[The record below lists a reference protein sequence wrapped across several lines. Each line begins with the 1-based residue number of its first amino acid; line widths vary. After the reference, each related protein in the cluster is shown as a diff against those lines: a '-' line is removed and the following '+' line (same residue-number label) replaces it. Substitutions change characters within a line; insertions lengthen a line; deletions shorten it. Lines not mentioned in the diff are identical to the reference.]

1 METLP
6 DNLGLM
12 VIGPSVPLEPKYMCP
27 SVQLFHAKPA
37 GPWRYSTAHAGRQ
50 AGSAPPCSLAW
61 LLPVVQPVGHP
72 GQWYFLFPS
81 QAS

>member
-37 GPWRYSTAHAGRQ
+37 GP
-50 AGSAPPCSLAW
+50 
-61 LLPVVQPVGHP
+61 
-72 GQWYFLFPS
+72 
-81 QAS
+81 